1 MMMRVDKCLAKGFE
15 DDATLSDIAHL
26 RNRSLEDLLRQV
38 EFGESDLREKA
49 NKFARERRQEER
61 RKQAEYVQRLKHHE
75 EQLSYQ
81 IMEGILQ
88 DQDIDEIVDSVVTDQ
103 LRKELAQKASAAKYK
118 PNELTVED
126 LQRSLQEY
134 IDRGELHLEQGRIR
148 ITPKGARKL
157 ASQVL
162 RKIFKDLVDPQMG
175 PHAVEEIGYGPWISP
190 TSRKYEPGDDYAM
203 IDFEK
208 TLLNALE
215 RKSTTGPRLKL
226 EPEHFE
232 VYDEVH
238 ETKMVAGMIIDQ
250 SGSMSGEKFNAAL
263 DTSLALAELIR
274 REPDDSLKVYLF
286 SHHVKEIAHYD
297 IANAGVPQGFTDI
310 KAALYAFRRETCNA
324 KGDRQAY
331 LITDSE
337 PNTEDGKFVGFDK
350 ATAGVLHEALH
361 YRQAGITLNLI
372 MLDQSPKLRQLAS
385 VLARQNLG
393 RVFFTCPARLG
404 EVLVEDY
411 LTYKKRMVKN
421 SR

>member
-1 MMMRVDKCLAKGFE
+1 MTMVDKCLAKGFE
-15 DDATLSDIAHL
+15 DDKTLSEIAHL
-26 RNRSLEDLLRQV
+26 RNRSLDDLLRQM
-38 EFGESDLREKA
+38 EFGESNLREKTSR
-49 NKFARERRQEER
+49 FAKQRRLEER

-81 IMEGILQ
+81 IMEDILQ
-88 DQDIDEIVDSVVTDQ
+88 DQDIDEIADRIVGDQ
-103 LRKELAQKASAAKYK
+103 LRKELSQKASAAKYQ
-118 PNELTVED
+118 PDHLTTED

-134 IDRGELHLEQGRIR
+134 IDRGDLHLEQGRVG

-157 ASQVL
+157 ANQVL
-162 RKIFKDLVDPQMG
+162 RRILKDLVDPQLG
-175 PHAVEEIGYGPWISP
+175 PHAVEDTGYGPWISP

-203 IDFEK
+203 IDFER

-215 RKSTTGPRLKL
+215 RKSGTGPRLKL
-226 EPEHFE
+226 EAEHFE
-232 VYDEVH
+232 VYDEIH

-250 SGSMSGEKFNAAL
+250 SGSMSGDKFNAAI

-274 REPDDSLKVYLF
+274 REPDDTLKVYLF
-286 SHHVKEIAHYD
+286 SHHVKEIPHYD

-310 KAALYAFRRETCNA
+310 RSALYTFRRETCNT

-350 ATAGVLHEALH
+350 ATAGVLQEALH
-361 YRQAGITLNLI
+361 YRKAGITLNLI
-372 MLDQSPKLRQLAS
+372 MLDQSPKLKQLAS
-385 VLARQNLG
+385 ILAKQNLG
-393 RVFFTCPARLG
+393 RVFFTGPAKLG

-411 LTYKKRMVKN
+411 LTYKRRMVKK
-421 SR
+421 SRH